1 MNFVTQCLG
10 ATPEKWQAEALM
22 SIAVNDRVAIRSG
35 RGVGKST
42 LLAWV
47 ILWWHVTHFPAKTP
61 CTAPTAHQLEDILWA
76 ELASWH
82 RQMQEPFKSW
92 FECKSDRFELKAARD
107 ESFAVARTARKE
119 NPEAFQGFHSPA
131 LLFIADEAS
140 GIEEIIFEVAQGA
153 MSTQGSK
160 TLLTGNPTKV
170 SGYFYDCF
178 HKARDRWTRIKVNSE
193 DVPRATGHIDDVI
206 TRYGRDSNSYR
217 VHVLGEFPTAEDE
230 TVIALDMIEAAC
242 ERDVKASETF
252 RVVWGVDVARFGDD
266 RTALAKRRGNV
277 LLEPIKFWRQKDT
290 MQVSGLIKS
299 EFEGTW
305 KDERPS
311 EILIDVIGLGAGV
324 VDRLS
329 ELGLPVR
336 GINVAEQPAAK
347 ERYMR
352 LRDELWFRGREWFQ
366 ARDCKIPKDEALI
379 AELSA
384 PTYTITSSGKILV
397 EPKDELK
404 KRGYSSPDLADCFLL
419 TFAGGMDLVEEHE
432 RDRYSR
438 KPKRK
443 GSAWAA

>member
-1 MNFVTQCLG
+1 MTQCLG
-10 ATPEKWQAEALM
+10 ATPEPWQAEALID
-22 SIAVNDRVAIRSG
+22 IANNDRIAIRSG
-35 RGVGKST
+35 HGVGKST

-47 ILWWHVTHFPAKTP
+47 ILWWHTTRFPAKTP

-76 ELASWH
+76 ELAKWH
-82 RQMQEPFKSW
+82 RQMKAPYRDW
-92 FECKSDRFELKAARD
+92 FDCKSDRFEMKQHPD

-119 NPEAFQGFHSPA
+119 NPEAFQGFHSDN

-140 GIEEIIFEVAQGA
+140 GIDEIIFEVGQGA
-153 MSTQGSK
+153 MSTKGAK
-160 TLLTGNPTKV
+160 AILTGNPTKI

-178 HKARDRWTRIKVNSE
+178 HKARERWTRRTVSSE
-193 DVPRATGHIDDVI
+193 SVERARGHIDDIKV
-206 TRYGRDSNSYR
+206 RYGLESNAYR
-217 VHVLGEFPTAEDE
+217 VRVLGEFPTAEDE
-230 TVIALDMIEAAC
+230 TVIALDLVEQAC
-242 ERDVKASETF
+242 ERQVQASEAF
-252 RVVWGVDVARFGDD
+252 RVVWGLDVARFGDD

-324 VDRLS
+324 VDRLN

-336 GINVAEQPAAK
+336 GVNVAEQPAAK

-352 LRDELWFRGREWFQ
+352 LRDELWFKGREWFQ

-379 AELSA
+379 AELTA
-384 PTYTITSSGKILV
+384 PTYSITSSGKIIV

-432 RDRYSR
+432 GERRYSM
-438 KPKRK
+438 KSKRK

>member
-1 MNFVTQCLG
+1 MTQCLG
-10 ATPEKWQAEALM
+10 ATPEPWQAQALQD
-22 SIAVNDRVAIRSG
+22 IADNDRIAIRSG
-35 RGVGKST
+35 HGVGKST
-42 LLAWV
+42 LLAWT
-47 ILWWHVTHFPAKTP
+47 ILWWHTTRFPAKTP

-76 ELASWH
+76 ELAKWH
-82 RQMQEPFKSW
+82 RQMQQPFRDW
-92 FECKSDRFELKAARD
+92 FECKSDRFELKSAPD

-119 NPEAFQGFHSPA
+119 NPEAFQGFHSDN

-140 GIEEIIFEVAQGA
+140 GIDEIIFEVGQGA
-153 MSTQGSK
+153 MSTKGAK
-160 TLLTGNPTKV
+160 AILTGNPTKI

-178 HKARDRWTRIKVNSE
+178 HKARERWTRRTVSSE
-193 DVPRATGHIDDVI
+193 NVERARGHIEDISV
-206 TRYGRDSNSYR
+206 RYGKDSNAYR
-217 VHVLGEFPTAEDE
+217 VRVLGEFPTAEDE
-230 TVIALDMIEAAC
+230 TVIGLDLVEAAC
-242 ERDVKASETF
+242 ERQVVASEAF
-252 RVVWGVDVARFGDD
+252 RVVWGLDVARFGDD

-324 VDRLS
+324 VDRLT

-366 ARDCKIPKDEALI
+366 ARDCKIPRDEALI
-379 AELSA
+379 AELTA
-384 PTYTITSSGKILV
+384 PTYSISSGGKIIV

-432 RDRYSR
+432 RDRYR
-438 KPKRK
+438 KKPPRK